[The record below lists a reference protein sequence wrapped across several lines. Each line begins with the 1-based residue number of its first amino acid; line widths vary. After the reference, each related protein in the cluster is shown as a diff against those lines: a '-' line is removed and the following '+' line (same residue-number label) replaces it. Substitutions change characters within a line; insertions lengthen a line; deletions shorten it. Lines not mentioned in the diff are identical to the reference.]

1 MQVTVNYT
9 NEVTAPFE
17 ESFFVRVAK
26 ETLMRCP
33 LVSLKDKKEIT
44 MSVVAVSREKIQEL
58 NTTYRQQPKVTDIL
72 SFGEYADTAVLE
84 QDTAEHIF
92 LGEIFFC
99 YDVIVAASEE
109 DQVTIEHE
117 LIYIF
122 SHGVLHLL
130 GYDHSDEMFSL
141 QDAVT
146 EFFVEVTSK
155 TNT

>member
-33 LVSLKDKKEIT
+33 LVGLKDKKEII
-44 MSVVAVSREKIQEL
+44 MSVVAVSKEKIQEL
-58 NTTYRQQPKVTDIL
+58 NTTYRQQPRVTDIL
-72 SFGEYADTAVLE
+72 SFGEYADMAAFE
-84 QDTAEHIF
+84 QDTTEHIF

-122 SHGVLHLL
+122 SHGVLHL
-130 GYDHSDEMFSL
+130 EMFSL

-146 EFFVEVTSK
+146 EFFVEVSSK

>member
-9 NEVTAPFE
+9 NEVAAPFE

-33 LVSLKDKKEIT
+33 LSSLRDKKEIT
-44 MSVVAVSREKIQEL
+44 MSVVAVSEEKIQEL
-58 NTTYRQQPKVTDIL
+58 NTAYRQQPKVTDIL
-72 SFGEYADTAVLE
+72 SFGEYVDTVALERETADR
-84 QDTAEHIF
+84 IF

-146 EFFVEVTSK
+146 GSLFFPK
-155 TNT
+155 TNV

>member
-33 LVSLKDKKEIT
+33 LVGLKDKKEIT
-44 MSVVAVSREKIQEL
+44 MSVVVVSREKIQEL

-72 SFGEYADTAVLE
+72 SFGEYVDTAAFE
-84 QDTAEHIF
+84 QETAEHIF

-146 EFFVEVTSK
+146 ESFTFPK

>member
-33 LVSLKDKKEIT
+33 LVGLKDKKEIT
-44 MSVVAVSREKIQEL
+44 MSVVAVSKEKIQEL
-58 NTTYRQQPKVTDIL
+58 NTAYRQQPKVTDIL
-72 SFGEYADTAVLE
+72 SFGEYADTAAFE
-84 QDTAEHIF
+84 QETAEHIF

-146 EFFVEVTSK
+146 ESFTFPK